1 MTAEQ
6 ICIGP
11 PSQPCAVV
19 YLLSAG
25 EYTTGFP
32 GTKASVAKK
41 RRGVVLGR
49 TAVTLHGGQRR
60 KITVKLD
67 AAGMRMLKQ
76 KHKLVVY
83 FTATQA
89 GLGSAPPQL
98 LKRAKIVLHYRR

>member
-1 MTAEQ
+1 L
-6 ICIGP
+6 
-11 PSQPCAVV
+11 PCAVV

-32 GTKASVAKK
+32 GTKASVSKK

-89 GLGSAPPQL
+89 GLGSSPPQL
-98 LKRAKIVLHYRR
+98 LKRAKIVLRYHG